1 MRVVVYLLAG
11 LAGLWAAESHAA
23 ELPFDTATAQLR
35 GVVHERLLDGRIEA
49 VNEATITA
57 QTSGQIVEI
66 AYDVGDAV
74 PQGAVVI
81 RLRGRE
87 QRARVDEALARFTK
101 AEADFERIRGIFEQ
115 KLVSKAEFDRAKA
128 EYQAAK
134 AALAQAQEQA
144 GYTAVR
150 APYPGIVTQRHVEV
164 GDVAQVG
171 QPLVSGVSLDRL
183 RVAVDVPERLI
194 DEVRRESR
202 ARVILDEEPPRSV
215 EVDQLT
221 VFPYA
226 DPHANTVRVRLN
238 LPESLER
245 DGQPLVPG
253 MLVKV
258 GFAIGARERLA
269 IPRVAVVYRGEL
281 TGVYVLDQDGSVR
294 LRQVRL
300 GHAALDDDA
309 LIEVLAGLDAGERV
323 ALDPIRAGVYV
334 KERSAEGAQ

>member
-1 MRVVVYLLAG
+1 MRGLGCLLAG
-11 LAGLWAAESHAA
+11 VVGLSMVAGEAA
-23 ELPFDTATAQLR
+23 ELPFPTSVAENRT
-35 GVVHERLLDGRIEA
+35 VVQERVLDGKVEA
-49 VNEATITA
+49 VSEATITA
-57 QTSGQIVEI
+57 QTSGQVVEI

-81 RLRGRE
+81 RLRGKE

-101 AEADFERIRGIFEQ
+101 AEADFERIQDIFEQ

-134 AALAQAQEQA
+134 AALEQAQEQA

-150 APYPGIVTQRHVEV
+150 APYPGVVTQRHIEV

-194 DEVRRESR
+194 DDVRREGR
-202 ARVILDEEPPRSV
+202 PRLILDESTGAGLELRGM
-215 EVDQLT
+215 T
-221 VFPYA
+221 VYPYA
-226 DPHANTVRVRLN
+226 DPNSSTVRVRLP
-238 LPESLER
+238 LPTGIER
-245 DGQPLVPG
+245 DGRPLLPG

-258 GFAIGARERLA
+258 GFAVGTRERLA
-269 IPRVAVVYRGEL
+269 IPQTAVVYRSEL
-281 TGVYVLDQDGSVR
+281 TGVYVVDDDGQAA

-300 GHAALDDDA
+300 GRADLDGEG
-309 LIEVLAGLDAGERV
+309 LVEVLAGLEPGERV
-323 ALDPIRAGVYV
+323 ALDPIRAGVYI
-334 KERSAEGAQ
+334 KERNAESKR